1 MEFEMKKFSVLFFAL
16 VLALFSISCGGGGD
30 GGKECNPDEECCG
43 NECPDNTTDT
53 VDDKTDGDTGDTQ
66 TDGDE
71 DVTTPDDDK
80 DVTTPDDDSNSA
92 DCYADFD
99 DTIEKIQKGEISEQA
114 EVTTQ
119 CVVTGIFYDQ
129 DEEFNNTAIKGV
141 YVSELIPEAKPYTGI
156 YVFIKATAPVDEY
169 KVGDKLEVKG
179 IYKEYYDNSQIEAS
193 DIKKLG
199 TCPLPEPAVVEPAS
213 VATPFEVSGKDDN
226 GYDTYAPTA
235 NHGPDAE
242 KYEGVLIQVED
253 VEITNKY
260 IGHGNFELDNS
271 LVVTKT
277 LFYYEG
283 DRSKGTKFDS
293 ITGILVYEFEAFR
306 LAPRSADDFVGGD
319 SADSDTGH
327 DDTDADTGDTVA
339 PTTVKEIQSGTK
351 EKKDL
356 VRIENAI
363 VISPV
368 ISKSFSDGGT
378 GYTLYVSDGNR
389 GDYSGLY
396 IYQVTADTAPAK
408 GDKVTIEGQVDFY
421 GNQWEVKNAKNAGS
435 ITKTGTGTVP
445 AALEKAYTALSDKD
459 KGTLIKVTDT
469 LTVDSVETPEGKN
482 YTKVTFKEKVG
493 EDALIAENFGT
504 VKLPAL
510 ATGDKVSVT
519 GIYDTIFGSNGFY
532 VIDANDIVKK

>member
-16 VLALFSISCGGGGD
+16 VLSLFSISCGGGGD

-213 VATPFEVSGKDDN
+213 VATPFEVSGQDEN
-226 GYDTYAPTA
+226 GYDTYDPTA

-293 ITGILVYEFEAFR
+293 VTGILVYEFSAFR

-327 DDTDADTGDTVA
+327 DGGDTGSAEVETSTIKD
-339 PTTVKEIQSGTK
+339 IQSGTK

-368 ISKSFSDGGT
+368 ISRSFNDGGT